1 MNEKSKVFAS
11 LLVFFFVASPVV
23 SACES
28 DGSECL
34 NVSDIESVCVAE
46 EYQSQ
51 LDEMAEHPEI
61 FLPGAPNYLA
71 RLGDRGRFHLIAG
84 HWSEG
89 IPDLDI
95 LIAND
100 SENFYYYQWRGWAH
114 LVLGNLGQ
122 AHDDFTQAIRLQEA
136 SAAGYLGRCRVGL
149 VRRTWDSALADCQ
162 RSININNSSARPSAT
177 RFVMGQIFEAKGLKS
192 LAKHSYQRALE
203 ANPFNERAEAAL
215 AALEGTP

>member
-34 NVSDIESVCVAE
+34 NVSDIESVCVAG

-71 RLGDRGRFHLIAG
+71 RLGDRGRFHMIAG
-84 HWSEG
+84 QWSEG

-95 LIAND
+95 VIAD
-100 SENFYYYQWRGWAH
+100 DPDNFYYYQWRGWAH

-122 AHDDFTQAIRLQEA
+122 AHDDFTRVTRLQKTEA
-136 SAAGYLGRCRVGL
+136 TGHLGLCRVGQA
-149 VRRTWDSALADCQ
+149 RGNWNSALADCQ
-162 RSININNSSARPSAT
+162 RSLSINNSSARPSAT
-177 RFVMGQIFEAKGLKS
+177 RFVMGQIYEAKGLKS

-203 ANPFNERAEAAL
+203 ANPFNERADVAL
-215 AALEGTP
+215 AALEGAP